1 MSCSPAL
8 ECSSCTFIAHWLC
21 ALLFKIAVGV
31 EDGDE
36 VIEFVFSSHYQKIFE
51 SVYELVCSPYQT
63 PFTLYQI
70 IVFSLRFYSQ
80 TQLLVAADFG
90 GQAAEEFV
98 MTVRVFYLIALQAT
112 GDVEFRDM
120 QQIELSGM
128 STLSEYKNIRQNLMN
143 AVASSYTGTI
153 QIGHTEWEDYL
164 VDISRLSVLIPH
176 GDADLDDMT
185 AVIDVLFKY
194 MQITSSKG
202 SMPLSELSFPHHHS
216 LPPLVFDE
224 SPSPVDTDLISLSPS
239 FVMPDDLEPSSPR
252 FFTAPSSPSEWN
264 PAEDPIVDCGRR
276 RTKNI
281 APGSGAAVY
290 DLDSEDRASSSVSSL
305 DSVQDAGILELYHP
319 SPKRAV
325 TLDFL
330 KLEAAMQ
337 QEVEKSR
344 SITDPLGLYFVY

>member
-8 ECSSCTFIAHWLC
+8 ECSSYTFIAHWLC
-21 ALLFKIAVGV
+21 ALLFKIAAGV
-31 EDGDE
+31 EDVE
-36 VIEFVFSSHYQKIFE
+36 VIEFVFSAHYQTIFE

-90 GQAAEEFV
+90 GQAAEEFL
-98 MTVRVFYLIALQAT
+98 MTARVFYLIALQAT
-112 GDVEFRDM
+112 GDVELHDM
-120 QQIELSGM
+120 QQLKLSGM
-128 STLSEYKNIRQNLMN
+128 NTLSEYKNVKQNLMN

-153 QIGHTEWEDYL
+153 QIGHSEWEDYL
-164 VDISRLSVLIPH
+164 VDISRLAVLIPH

-202 SMPLSELSFPHHHS
+202 SMPLSELSFPRHHS

-239 FVMPDDLEPSSPR
+239 FIMPDDLEPSSPR

-264 PAEDPIVDCGRR
+264 PSADPDPIVDCGRR

-290 DLDSEDRASSSVSSL
+290 DLDSEDRASGS
-305 DSVQDAGILELYHP
+305 DAGILELYHP
-319 SPKRAV
+319 SPKRAI
-325 TLDFL
+325 TLDL
-330 KLEAAMQ
+330 LNLEEAVQ
-337 QEVEKSR
+337 QGVVPLEKSR
-344 SITDPLGLYFVY
+344 ISGLYYLNASVISLLT